1 MLGGRGRTAA
11 RQLDKVE
18 LLALFWSRDVRG
30 DEGVHERLKV
40 GAPPLRQCVADLPL
54 VVDALACELCA
65 DGCEALV
72 QAGLEAFD
80 LVVFCAEVVAGAG

>member
-1 MLGGRGRTAA
+1 MRSMLGGRGRTAA

-40 GAPPLRQCVADLPL
+40 GAPPLCQCV
-54 VVDALACELCA
+54 A